1 MHQDESAVRFD
12 HDSRFAPSGIVRR
25 NVRADAGSTVPGDF
39 SSDETDTPDVQIAM
53 FP

>member
-12 HDSRFAPSGIVRR
+12 HGSRFAPSGIVRR
-25 NVRADAGSTVPGDF
+25 DVRADADSAVPGDF
-39 SSDETDTPDVQIAM
+39 SSDETDTPNVQVTM